1 LTGGAHPT
9 NAGNIKPTKNMS
21 GGAYN
26 YAYYKIEELAGDIS
40 RNAKTPERKAFVSLL
55 VKVAKA
61 AKAIE
66 WNDSGD
72 GDPCET
78 DLIRSALGEDWK
90 KICMQELVSEADELI
105 RVMQNY
111 ITNERHK

>member
-1 LTGGAHPT
+1 LTGAAHPN
-9 NAGNIKPTKNMS
+9 NAGNIKPTKDMS

-40 RNAKTPERKAFVSLL
+40 RNAKTPERKAFVRLL

-72 GDPCET
+72 GDPHET
-78 DLIRSALGEDWK
+78 DLIREALGEGWK
-90 KICMQELVSEADELI
+90 KICLQELVHEADVLI
-105 RVMQNY
+105 RLMQDY
-111 ITNERHK
+111 IANERGK

>member
-1 LTGGAHPT
+1 
-9 NAGNIKPTKNMS
+9 MS

-26 YAYYKIEELAGDIS
+26 YAYYRIEELAGDIS

-55 VKVAKA
+55 IKVAKA

-72 GDPCET
+72 GDSSEEH
-78 DLIRSALGEDWK
+78 LIREALGEDWE
-90 KICMQELVSEADELI
+90 KICMQELISDAGELVRI
-105 RVMQNY
+105 MQNY
-111 ITNERHK
+111 IANERHK

>member
-1 LTGGAHPT
+1 
-9 NAGNIKPTKNMS
+9 MS

-26 YAYYKIEELAGDIS
+26 HAYSRIEELADEIS

-61 AKAIE
+61 AGAIE

-72 GDPCET
+72 GDPRET
-78 DLIRSALGEDWK
+78 DLIRDALGEGWK
-90 KICMQELVSEADELI
+90 KICMQELISDAGELVRI
-105 RVMQNY
+105 MQNY
-111 ITNERHK
+111 IANERHK

>member
-1 LTGGAHPT
+1 
-9 NAGNIKPTKNMS
+9 MS

-26 YAYYKIEELAGDIS
+26 YAYYRIEELAGDIS

-55 VKVAKA
+55 IKVAKA

-72 GDPCET
+72 GDSSEEH
-78 DLIRSALGEDWK
+78 LIREALGEDWK
-90 KICMQELVSEADELI
+90 KICMQELISDAGELVRI
-105 RVMQNY
+105 MQNY
-111 ITNERHK
+111 IANERHK